1 MARGARIE
9 IEKRGRRRVA
19 VACIF
24 SLDLLA
30 AVGVGRGLQFVDLR
44 SVLRR
49 VEEVECTAVCKGI
62 LSQIHIMV
70 KLSNIN
76 SSVLLYNGRTDNMW
90 ELSGDKINIVP
101 TS

>member
-49 VEEVECTAVCKGI
+49 VEEVESTAV
-62 LSQIHIMV
+62 
-70 KLSNIN
+70 
-76 SSVLLYNGRTDNMW
+76 
-90 ELSGDKINIVP
+90 
-101 TS
+101 

>member
-9 IEKRGRRRVA
+9 IEKRERARWRVA
-19 VACIF
+19 VACTF

-49 VEEVECTAVCKGI
+49 VEEVESTAV
-62 LSQIHIMV
+62 
-70 KLSNIN
+70 
-76 SSVLLYNGRTDNMW
+76 
-90 ELSGDKINIVP
+90 
-101 TS
+101 